1 MNITVINSHQDYYK
15 VKNQLK
21 NDISSLKQKPEK
33 LHALATRLKSN
44 EPGASNEISPLL
56 SDIKIQLERVG
67 QLLKL
72 FTSNTSDKFASN
84 REQKRTEA
92 RQYQNDLKQAVDNI
106 KAAENH
112 LVASEKMAIAEYNN
126 NRQLV
131 NFDDDDSNS
140 NGRQQ
145 TMASADQERMM
156 QKRQEAM
163 QKIERD
169 IVNVNLIYKELNTL
183 VYQQGEQIDNIED
196 HIDQADMEVDEGL
209 NQLEQAATHAVSA
222 RKKKICLTLFCIA
235 AGLTVLLIL
244 LISAKVR
251 PGG

>member
-131 NFDDDDSNS
+131 NFDDDDSNLNPYS
-140 NGRQQ
+140 NSFSG
-145 TMASADQERMM
+145 
-156 QKRQEAM
+156 
-163 QKIERD
+163 
-169 IVNVNLIYKELNTL
+169 
-183 VYQQGEQIDNIED
+183 
-196 HIDQADMEVDEGL
+196 
-209 NQLEQAATHAVSA
+209 NQNS
-222 RKKKICLTLFCIA
+222 
-235 AGLTVLLIL
+235 
-244 LISAKVR
+244 S
-251 PGG
+251 